1 VLQINHQVNTN
12 HHQDMS
18 YSSLPLLK
26 EKSCTKNH
34 GFRGNVAAIIC
45 TIVIFLMIIGL
56 IIGFI
61 IGLIILVNSG
71 TPPTKFSIVEAS
83 ITQFNLINNNTLY
96 YNFKVIITARNF
108 NNQIKYYKNNLNAI
122 FSYKGNTLA
131 WGTIEPFVIGRKN
144 IVTLQPIVLEGDT
157 VMNLNPQ
164 QLVEYY
170 TETQLGSYQI
180 NLDLFTK
187 VHCPSM
193 KIPIISYGKQTPTF
207 NVTTCSTEGD
217 NDVTYN

>member
-1 VLQINHQVNTN
+1 
-12 HHQDMS
+12 MS
-18 YSSLPLLK
+18 YSSIPLLK
-26 EKSCTKNH
+26 EKSCTKND
-34 GFRGNVAAIIC
+34 GFRCNVEAIIGG
-45 TIVIFLMIIGL
+45 ILSFLTIIGL
-56 IIGFI
+56 IICLI

-217 NDVTYN
+217 NDVM